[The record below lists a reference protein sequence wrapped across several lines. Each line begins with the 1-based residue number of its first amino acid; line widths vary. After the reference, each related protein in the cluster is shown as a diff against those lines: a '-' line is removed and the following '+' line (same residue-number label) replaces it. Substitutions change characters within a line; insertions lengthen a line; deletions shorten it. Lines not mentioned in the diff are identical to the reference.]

1 MCTGWSQLPVEDA
14 LWVNARTR
22 SLRGYF
28 EKIRVFKAGLRLNI
42 LAWNNTIGLLSYLV
56 GLGMGVMIKRN
67 SWGHSYFIVRGEIL
81 GFMKDEL
88 LRKHLPRMF
97 SLIKNES
104 WGLEDD

>member
-1 MCTGWSQLPVEDA
+1 M
-14 LWVNARTR
+14 RTC
-22 SLRGYF
+22 SWLTLRHGVIVVTLKKLECSKRAY
-28 EKIRVFKAGLRLNI
+28 R
-42 LAWNNTIGLLSYLV
+42 LLSYLV

>member
-1 MCTGWSQLPVEDA
+1 MP
-14 LWVNARTR
+14 
-22 SLRGYF
+22 
-28 EKIRVFKAGLRLNI
+28 LNI
-42 LAWNNTIGLLSYLV
+42 LAWNNKIGPWYYFV
-56 GLGMGVMIKRN
+56 GLRTKVMINRD

>member
-1 MCTGWSQLPVEDA
+1 M
-14 LWVNARTR
+14 VNAETW
-22 SLRGYF
+22 SHRGYF

-56 GLGMGVMIKRN
+56 GLGMGVMVKRN

-104 WGLEDD
+104 

>member
-1 MCTGWSQLPVEDA
+1 ML
-14 LWVNARTR
+14 LVNAETW
-22 SLRGYF
+22 SHRGYF

-81 GFMKDEL
+81 GFMEDEL
-88 LRKHLPRMF
+88 LRKR
-97 SLIKNES
+97 
-104 WGLEDD
+104 GLDDGRPVGSAVGTAVG